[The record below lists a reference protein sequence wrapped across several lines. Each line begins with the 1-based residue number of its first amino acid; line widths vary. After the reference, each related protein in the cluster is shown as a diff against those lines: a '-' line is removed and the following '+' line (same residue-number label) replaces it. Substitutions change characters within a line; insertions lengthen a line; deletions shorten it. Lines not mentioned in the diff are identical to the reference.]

1 MIIIMIYPNN
11 FDEIINNYI
20 EKCNQEE
27 WGELLNEYNIDN
39 TENYMGEVRQNL
51 EETIKEI
58 YNSLSYKEQI
68 KMLNFFSKYEDIEK
82 DNTL

>member
-1 MIIIMIYPNN
+1 MIYPNN

-20 EKCNQEE
+20 ERCYQEE
-27 WGELLNEYNIDN
+27 WEELLNEYDIDN

-51 EETIKEI
+51 EEAIKEI
-58 YNSLSYKEQI
+58 YNSSSYKEQI

>member
-1 MIIIMIYPNN
+1 MIYPNN

-39 TENYMGEVRQNL
+39 TENYMGEVRQNI
-51 EETIKEI
+51 EESIKEI

-82 DNTL
+82 DNIL

>member
-20 EKCNQEE
+20 ERCHQEE
-27 WGELLNEYNIDN
+27 WEELLNEYDIDN

-51 EETIKEI
+51 EESIKEI